1 MPTPGPSDSASRSP
15 SPKPSPSP
23 SPTPSDGCQKGEVHL
38 VQPLLKGTLTSL
50 TDLLDGLLGPDA
62 SGGTAFPAPS
72 PSSSPSSTDLS
83 PLCVDVAPSPS
94 VLPEVLR

>member
-1 MPTPGPSDSASRSP
+1 M
-15 SPKPSPSP
+15 
-23 SPTPSDGCQKGEVHL
+23 HL
-38 VQPLLKGTLTSL
+38 VQPLLNGTLTSL

-62 SGGTAFPAPS
+62 SGVAASPTPA

-83 PLCVDVAPSPS
+83 PLCVVVAPSPS